1 MILKNLPDGI
11 LSITFV
17 AALFL
22 LTVSIRIAVEHA
34 DIRTRSNAFLY
45 SVLLFFAS
53 FIPAQVLAE
62 IATGEIPMARYF
74 LRIPLASLSFYLLAL
89 FAFEVL
95 LIRRIRDVR
104 KKELGKNSIKESLDN
119 LPDGLCF
126 SKPDGTPMLVNRAM
140 QELSYEVF
148 GKWLINDVAC
158 ARAINQ
164 NRIEPRVTILMR
176 DPLIVESRGN
186 VWLIRILK
194 HDAVRETLAY
204 DITLEWQLLREI
216 QKKNEEIQKVNER
229 LKKYQ
234 REVTAYTRQKEILQA
249 KIRIHDK
256 IGQSLIYFRH
266 YLEKEDKT
274 EEDRK
279 NLIRLWTESL
289 LILEEN
295 KEAPP
300 LRSSWDR
307 LLSTAKT
314 LGVAIRVDGN
324 LPQDEKDLEVLVGI
338 VHEALNNAI
347 RHGEAKN
354 VRITLWEDEDRE
366 YCTIANDGKPATEPI
381 HEKGGLKN
389 IRQKLALY
397 NGDMKIST
405 KPEFT
410 LTLSMPKG
418 GEHDLS
424 NYDR

>member
-1 MILKNLPDGI
+1 MILKNLPDSI
-11 LSITFV
+11 LSITFF

-53 FIPAQVLAE
+53 FIPAQVLAD
-62 IATGEIPMARYF
+62 IGTGEIPVAHYF
-74 LRIPLASLSFYLLAL
+74 LRLPLPSFSFYLLAL

-95 LIRRIRDVR
+95 FIRRIRDVR
-104 KKELGKNSIKESLDN
+104 KRELGKNSIKESLDN

-148 GKWLINDVAC
+148 GKWLVNDVAC
-158 ARAINQ
+158 ARAISE
-164 NRIEPRVTILMR
+164 NRIRPRATILMR
-176 DPLIVESRGN
+176 DPLIVESSGN
-186 VWLIRILK
+186 VWLINILE
-194 HDAVRETLAY
+194 HDKVRETLAY
-204 DITLEWQLLREI
+204 DITLEWQLLLEI
-216 QKKNEEIQKVNER
+216 QKKNKEIKKVNER
-229 LKKYQ
+229 LRKYQ
-234 REVTAYTRQKEILQA
+234 QEVTAYTRQKEILQA

-266 YLEKEDKT
+266 YLEKKNKS

-289 LILEEN
+289 LVLEEN
-295 KEAPP
+295 NTLPP

-307 LLSTAKT
+307 LLSTAT
-314 LGVAIRVDGN
+314 ALGVAIRVDGN
-324 LPQDEKDLEVLVGI
+324 LPQDENDLEVLVGI

-354 VRITLWEDEDRE
+354 VRITLWEDNDRE
-366 YCTIANDGKPATEPI
+366 YCTISNDGKPATESI
-381 HEKGGLKN
+381 REKGGLKN

-397 NGDMKIST
+397 DGDMKIST

-418 GEHDLS
+418 ANHDLS